1 MRSLFGRRSL
11 LDTDGRPVPA
21 AVVRRAWFG
30 EQPCL
35 DVVRRAVCDA
45 VAGVCGPELAR
56 IIARD
61 GSHGAWCT
69 DVEDAASA
77 LGDAIFHD
85 WVSGGEPG
93 SLYDIMEVHVMEI
106 KSSAPELVLGPSA
119 RAMLDRISNG
129 AQSSP
134 AAPRL
139 SHDGVRQAA
148 GVAAGLRPR

>member
-11 LDTDGRPVPA
+11 LDTDGRPIPA
-21 AVVRRAWFG
+21 AVMRRAWFD
-30 EQPCL
+30 EQPCI
-35 DVVRRAVCDA
+35 DMVRRAVCDA

-77 LGDAIFHD
+77 HGDAILRD

-93 SLYDIMEVHVMEI
+93 SLYDVMEAHVMEI
-106 KSSAPELVLGPSA
+106 KSSAPELVLGQRA
-119 RAMLDRISNG
+119 RAMLDRIRNG
-129 AQSSP
+129 VQSDP
-134 AAPRL
+134 P
-139 SHDGVRQAA
+139 V
-148 GVAAGLRPR
+148 P

>member
-21 AVVRRAWFG
+21 AVVRRAWLG
-30 EQPCL
+30 EQPHL

-61 GSHGAWCT
+61 GSHGTWHT

-77 LGDAIFHD
+77 HGDAILHD
-85 WVSGGEPG
+85 WMSGGEPG
-93 SLYDIMEVHVMEI
+93 SLYDVMEVHVMEI
-106 KSSAPELVLGPSA
+106 KSSAPELVLGPRA
-119 RAMLDRISNG
+119 RAMLDRVRNG
-129 AQSSP
+129 AQGSP
-134 AAPRL
+134 PAPRPP
-139 SHDGVRQAA
+139 S
-148 GVAAGLRPR
+148 RP